1 MRYSYP
7 TVLLAGPT
15 STLRLPRAEDAP
27 ALFALGRDPEVV
39 RWFSWG
45 PYASED
51 EPRAWIAA
59 QEAMRA
65 AGQRLELLI
74 EHHERGLIGV
84 TGLSEWSRR
93 DRRAVVGSWLTPAA
107 WGTGANAEAKSLL
120 LHLGFELCGLDR
132 IGAYTDPGNARSQR
146 ALTKVGFAREGVLR
160 NFHRHGEER
169 KDVVVLSLLREEWG
183 GAPFEVRVDGEPPAA
198 FVVA

>member
-1 MRYSYP
+1 
-7 TVLLAGPT
+7 VVLAGPT
-15 STLRLPRAEDAP
+15 LTLRLPRAEDAP
-27 ALFALGRDPEVV
+27 ALYALGRDPEVV

-51 EPRAWIAA
+51 EPRAWIAV
-59 QEAMRA
+59 QEAQRA

-74 EHHERGLIGV
+74 DHHDCGLIGV

-107 WGTGANAEAKSLL
+107 WGTGANAEAKGLL
-120 LHLGFELCGLDR
+120 LHLGFALCGLDR
-132 IGAYTDPGNARSQR
+132 VGAYADPRNARSQR

-160 NFHRHGEER
+160 NFHRHGDHR

-183 GAPFEVRVDGEPPAA
+183 GAPFEVRVAGQPPAP